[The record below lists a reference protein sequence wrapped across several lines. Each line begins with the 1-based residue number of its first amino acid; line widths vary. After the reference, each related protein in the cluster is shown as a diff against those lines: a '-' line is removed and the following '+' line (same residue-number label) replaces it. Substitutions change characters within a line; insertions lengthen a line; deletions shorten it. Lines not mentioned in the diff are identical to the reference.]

1 MRKILALM
9 CLSLG
14 LMFTFT
20 KIPIQANSSIHI
32 EVTSNTPVFDN
43 RTGSLVKV
51 GELVRGQQFTVV
63 KDYGANWWQIYWGSH
78 YGYIAKSNTKT
89 IKNVSFKN
97 AIKRVASSKQTIVT
111 ATVAPVYD
119 NTSGQ
124 LVQFANV
131 EANQRIPV
139 VKVMGN
145 WFGDRNKWSFRL
157 HT

>member
-32 EVTSNTPVFDN
+32 EVTSNIPIFDN

-63 KDYGANWWQIYWGSH
+63 KDYGANW
-78 YGYIAKSNTKT
+78 
-89 IKNVSFKN
+89 
-97 AIKRVASSKQTIVT
+97 
-111 ATVAPVYD
+111 
-119 NTSGQ
+119 
-124 LVQFANV
+124 
-131 EANQRIPV
+131 
-139 VKVMGN
+139 
-145 WFGDRNKWSFRL
+145 
-157 HT
+157 